1 MQMRYSNGLI
11 SKMRAKRKRKM
22 TSQQRRERRQERDST
37 MTVSIVEGG
46 MQTRRTSTDIRNSLL
61 PEESVIL
68 AKN

>member
-22 TSQQRRERRQERDST
+22 TSQQRRERQERDST